1 MKESSS
7 GANTKAHRRTASSAL
22 VTLLAVALAARAVG
36 AQEPDSARVA
46 QDSLAARLERA
57 EEAIETLR
65 EQLAAQSEARVQT
78 LSRVTLDLSGRALV
92 NVFANTGRV
101 NSSDVPQFVL
111 ADGVDFPPAE
121 DFPRGSVGLS
131 ARQTMLGLIVSV
143 GDVLGG
149 ELIGDV
155 HADFFAVQQPGAAGR
170 VAPTVRLRT
179 LKALVR
185 WANAQLLAGQE
196 VPLVA
201 GLNPVSTASLG
212 TPTFATAGNLWLW
225 LPQLRATVQT
235 GGALRLALQGAV
247 LAPNSGDPI
256 TGTNRDRDADAAER
270 SRRPFVQ
277 GRMRAQWGS
286 EERPGEVGVGV
297 HGGWFARTS
306 AAGGR
311 DDMHASWAVAADLL
325 APLGP
330 LTVRGEVYRGA
341 LLRGLGGG
349 GIGQNFGPDGAPL
362 LDRGGW
368 TQLEVRV
375 TPTTSLGS
383 GCGADDP
390 RVGVPVT
397 GAVSATRTRNV
408 ACEAHLMFRPGG
420 PLFVGLEARRMET
433 TWIARATT
441 TAVERKFRSDHVN
454 LAVGFE
460 F

>member
-1 MKESSS
+1 
-7 GANTKAHRRTASSAL
+7 
-22 VTLLAVALAARAVG
+22 VAQTVS
-36 AQEPDSARVA
+36 AQERDTTAIAR
-46 QDSLAARLERA
+46 DSLIVRLERA
-57 EEAIETLR
+57 EEAIELLR
-65 EQLAAQSEARVQT
+65 QQMAAQSEAEVRT
-78 LSRVTLDLSGRALV
+78 LSRVSLDLTGRALV
-92 NVFANTGRV
+92 NAFANSGRG

-111 ADGVDFPPAE
+111 ADGADFPPAE
-121 DFPRGSVGLS
+121 EFPRGSVGLS

-143 GDVLGG
+143 ADVLGG

-155 HADFFAVQQPGAAGR
+155 HADFFSVQQPAAAGR

-179 LKALVR
+179 LKAQLR
-185 WANAQLLAGQE
+185 WQHAELMVGQE
-196 VPLVA
+196 VPLIA
-201 GLNPVSTASLG
+201 GLNPTSTASLG

-225 LPQLRATVQT
+225 LPQMRATLAV
-235 GGALRLALQGAV
+235 GGALRFLLQGAV

-256 TGTNRDRDADAAER
+256 SGTNRDRDADAAER

-277 GRMRAQWGS
+277 GRVGMRWGS
-286 EERPGEVGVGV
+286 EEHAGEIGVGV

-306 AAGGR
+306 ATGGR
-311 DDMHASWAVAADLL
+311 DDMHESWAVAADLL

-330 LTVRGEVYRGA
+330 LTLRAELYRGA

-349 GIGQNFGPDGAPL
+349 GIGQNLGPDGSPL

-368 TQLEVRV
+368 AQLDLRAS
-375 TPTTSLGS
+375 PTLSLGS

-390 RVGVPVT
+390 RVVLPAT
-397 GAVSATRTRNV
+397 GTVSATRTRNV
-408 ACEAHLMFRPGG
+408 ACEAHLTLRPGG
-420 PLFVGLEARRMET
+420 PLFLGVEARRLET
-433 TWIARATT
+433 TWMARPAT

>member
-1 MKESSS
+1 MKESSR
-7 GANTKAHRRTASSAL
+7 GANTMTHGRVASSVR
-22 VTLLAVALAARAVG
+22 VTLLFLVLAVPTAS
-36 AQEPDSARVA
+36 AQERDTSRVER
-46 QDSLAARLERA
+46 DSLVARLERA
-57 EEAIETLR
+57 EEAIELLR
-65 EQLAAQSEARVQT
+65 QQIAAQSEAEVQT
-78 LSRVTLDLSGRALV
+78 LSRISLDLTGRALV
-92 NVFANTGRV
+92 NAFANSGRG

-111 ADGVDFPPAE
+111 ADGADFPPAE

-131 ARQTMLGLIVSV
+131 ARQTMLGLIVSIT
-143 GDVLGG
+143 DVLGG

-155 HADFFAVQQPGAAGR
+155 HADFFSVQQPGASGR

-179 LKALVR
+179 LR
-185 WANAQLLAGQE
+185 AQLRWRNAELMAGQE
-196 VPLVA
+196 VPLIA
-201 GLNPVSTASLG
+201 GLNPTSTASVG

-225 LPQLRATVQT
+225 LPQLRATLQT
-235 GGALRLALQGAV
+235 SGALRFMLQGAL

-256 TGTNRDRDADAAER
+256 SGTNRDRDVDVAER

-277 GRMRAQWGS
+277 GRVGARWGS
-286 EERPGEVGVGV
+286 DERAGEIGVGV

-311 DDMHASWAVAADLL
+311 DDMHESWAVAADLL

-330 LTVRGEVYRGA
+330 LALRAEVYRGA

-368 TQLEVRV
+368 AQLDLRV
-375 TPTTSLGS
+375 TPTVSLGS

-390 RVGVPVT
+390 RVVLPAT
-397 GAVSATRTRNV
+397 GTVSATRTRNV
-408 ACEAHLMFRPGG
+408 ACEAHLALRPGG
-420 PLFVGLEARRMET
+420 PLVLGFEARRMET
-433 TWIARATT
+433 TWIARPATV
-441 TAVERKFRSDHVN
+441 AIERKFRSDHVN